1 MCYLSN
7 RRTGCL
13 LSDET
18 NEKYIYLIV
27 GYAGLLLIGIA
38 ILRSLSVSV
47 IQDTLDY
54 ALTMFGYIFLLSYFK
69 FADDKIG
76 ATKKE
81 KAFFRI
87 SLLAI
92 LGLVALYL
100 Y

>member
-7 RRTGCL
+7 RRRGCL

-54 ALTMFGYIFLLSYFK
+54 ALTMFGYILLIPILNLLMIKLVPLKRKRHFL
-69 FADDKIG
+69 
-76 ATKKE
+76 E
-81 KAFFRI
+81 
-87 SLLAI
+87 
-92 LGLVALYL
+92 
-100 Y
+100 

>member
-7 RRTGCL
+7 RRRGCY

-54 ALTMFGYIFLLSYFK
+54 ALTMFGYIFLMSYFK

-76 ATKKE
+76 ATKNE

>member
-1 MCYLSN
+1 M
-7 RRTGCL
+7 
-13 LSDET
+13 SDET

-38 ILRSLSVSV
+38 ISRSLSVLLEH
-47 IQDTLDY
+47 LDPVDY
-54 ALTMFGYIFLLSYFK
+54 GLTMFGYIFLVSYFR

-76 ATKKE
+76 ASKKE

-92 LGLVALYL
+92 LGLVALSL

>member
-1 MCYLSN
+1 
-7 RRTGCL
+7 
-13 LSDET
+13 
-18 NEKYIYLIV
+18 V
-27 GYAGLLLIGIA
+27 
-38 ILRSLSVSV
+38 RSLSV
-47 IQDTLDY
+47 IQDTVDY